1 MGNFSIKAELDKIKE
16 AVGKIQAV
24 ITQTPYIV
32 DKLRA
37 YEIQLEQEL
46 LTYLGIDNNGGM
58 NNTHITMDAVNANN
72 DLINSY
78 KESIR
83 GEMEKWIEQVNRIFG
98 RNIKI
103 EDAVS
108 PDVQSVHEEI
118 NNGGKKDDVQP
129 QPMDK

>member
-1 MGNFSIKAELDKIKE
+1 
-16 AVGKIQAV
+16 
-24 ITQTPYIV
+24 
-32 DKLRA
+32 
-37 YEIQLEQEL
+37 
-46 LTYLGIDNNGGM
+46 
-58 NNTHITMDAVNANN
+58 
-72 DLINSY
+72 
-78 KESIR
+78 
-83 GEMEKWIEQVNRIFG
+83 MEKWIEQVNRIFG